1 MKQAVRVS
9 DFYMPMLA
17 RLSDDDK
24 LDIISKLVV
33 TIRSKSTVE
42 KAKPD
47 LRTCF
52 SGNWE
57 NEKTTTQVADELR
70 AARHYEQKDLVW

>member
-1 MKQAVRVS
+1 MEQRSRIS

-33 TIRSKSTVE
+33 TMRSKTAIE
-42 KAKPD
+42 KVKPD

-52 SGNWE
+52 SGEWE
-57 NEKTTTQVADELR
+57 NEKTTMQVADELR
-70 AARHYEQKDLVW
+70 ASRHYEQKDLAW

>member
-1 MKQAVRVS
+1 MEQTVRIS

-17 RLSDDDK
+17 RLSDADK
-24 LDIISKLVV
+24 LDIISKLVI
-33 TIRSKSTVE
+33 TMRSKPKE
-42 KAKPD
+42 QKKKPD

-52 SGNWE
+52 SGEWE
-57 NEKTTTQVADELR
+57 NDKTTTQVADELR

>member
-1 MKQAVRVS
+1 MEQAIRIS
-9 DFYMPMLA
+9 DLYMPMLA

-33 TIRSKSTVE
+33 TMRSKPTVGR
-42 KAKPD
+42 AKPD

-52 SGNWE
+52 SGEWE

-70 AARHYEQKDLVW
+70 AARHYEQKDLEW

>member
-1 MKQAVRVS
+1 
-9 DFYMPMLA
+9 MLA

-24 LDIISKLVV
+24 LDIISKLAV

-42 KAKPD
+42 KTKPD

-52 SGNWE
+52 SGEWE

>member
-1 MKQAVRVS
+1 
-9 DFYMPMLA
+9 MLT

-33 TIRSKSTVE
+33 TIRSKSKQARVR
-42 KAKPD
+42 PD
-47 LRTCF
+47 IRTCF
-52 SGNWE
+52 SGEWE

-70 AARHYEQKDLVW
+70 ASRYYEQKDLSW